1 LALEV
6 EWWKSVK
13 DTGDPAQ
20 IQAYL
25 DRYPDGNFVSD
36 AKAKLAEL
44 KAAQT
49 QPVSTAPAQQTASA
63 TPAQSTTGAI
73 DHSTTAPEPQTA
85 AAPATVAM
93 IALNQTVY
101 AKGDGRVRAEPDG
114 KAEIVNSFPPNAEVT
129 ATGRTTDGKW
139 WRIAMANGQ
148 VGYMHRTVVS
158 EQPFQTAGAS
168 QAGYAAQPDQSQQT
182 LGADALEPAAASDQN
197 QGAQSGANQFMQGL
211 ASAAAQQFGIQI
223 PQQQTQQSN
232 QQTASYTLNPMNHV
246 VQVRAGA
253 MIFNSVGGQP
263 MYTLRQGGPLLAT
276 ARSSDG
282 RWYQVSL
289 PNGSQGYVP
298 SQSVT
303 Q

>member
-1 LALEV
+1 
-6 EWWKSVK
+6 
-13 DTGDPAQ
+13 
-20 IQAYL
+20 
-25 DRYPDGNFVSD
+25 VS
-36 AKAKLAEL
+36 
-44 KAAQT
+44 
-49 QPVSTAPAQQTASA
+49 
-63 TPAQSTTGAI
+63 
-73 DHSTTAPEPQTA
+73 
-85 AAPATVAM
+85 
-93 IALNQTVY
+93 
-101 AKGDGRVRAEPDG
+101 
-114 KAEIVNSFPPNAEVT
+114 

-158 EQPFQTAGAS
+158 EQPYQTAAAP
-168 QAGYAAQPDQSQQT
+168 QAGYAAQTDQSQQT
-182 LGADALEPAAASDQN
+182 LGADALEPAPAQAQAQAPQAAD
-197 QGAQSGANQFMQGL
+197 QFMQGL

-232 QQTASYTLNPMNHV
+232 AQTASYTLNPMNHV

-289 PNGSQGYVP
+289 PTGGQGYVP